1 MEVGRPSIN
10 RVKTY
15 GVYLD
20 LETILAPAEYVL
32 CKKSKTRSSR
42 SRYEVLVKC
51 TMIAST
57 ETLLQVA
64 SNLNND
70 LLEVEF
76 TGKSFSEIKAREYY
90 YHRSCYKKKANN
102 LSKAQSS
109 NNSLEMQIRNEC
121 FNELND
127 FVEKHIINNG
137 QFLRMSE
144 ISNYYQQIQRDK
156 NLDIKGDQS
165 SSYKKAC

>member
-1 MEVGRPSIN
+1 M
-10 RVKTY
+10 
-15 GVYLD
+15 
-20 LETILAPAEYVL
+20 
-32 CKKSKTRSSR
+32 
-42 SRYEVLVKC
+42 VKC
-51 TMIAST
+51 TTIASA

-76 TGKSFSEIKAREYY
+76 TGKSFSEIIAREYY

-109 NNSLEMQIRNEC
+109 NNNLEMQIRDEC
-121 FNELND
+121 FNVLND
-127 FVEKHIINNG
+127 FVEKHIIKNG

-144 ISNYYQQIQRDK
+144 ISNYHQQIQRDK
-156 NLDIKGDQS
+156 NLEIKGDLI
-165 SSYKKAC
+165 KNIKLVL